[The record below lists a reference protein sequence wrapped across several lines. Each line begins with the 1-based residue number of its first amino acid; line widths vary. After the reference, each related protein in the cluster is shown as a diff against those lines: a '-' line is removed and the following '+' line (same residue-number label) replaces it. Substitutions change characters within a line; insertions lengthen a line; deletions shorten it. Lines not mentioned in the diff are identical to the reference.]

1 MVCHYPNERIT
12 SNYIIVEQ
20 TEPLAGPDSVLSFL
34 EVASKELEVIQS
46 RIPAPEAEIE
56 SEESFSES
64 DEIPQ
69 SLPIPSAPPK
79 FHPSQPRQRTA
90 SVGDGSQHI
99 RRKTL
104 KHEPSAN
111 RKGKR
116 RRTEDTLK
124 PSQEPEND
132 HQELDEV
139 RKQKEIT
146 ENFFYL
152 LYFLAFCSFVFFLFF
167 LFLSSVLF
175 LFFLLFHLS

>member
-1 MVCHYPNERIT
+1 
-12 SNYIIVEQ
+12 
-20 TEPLAGPDSVLSFL
+20 L
-34 EVASKELEVIQS
+34 EVASKELEAIQS
-46 RIPAPEAEIE
+46 RIPAPEAESE
-56 SEESFSES
+56 SEESDS
-64 DEIPQ
+64 DAIP
-69 SLPIPSAPPK
+69 LPIPSAPPK
-79 FHPSQPRQRTA
+79 LHLSQPRQRTPG
-90 SVGDGSQHI
+90 VGDGSQNI
-99 RRKTL
+99 RTKIS
-104 KHEPSAN
+104 KHEASAN

-132 HQELDEV
+132 RQELYEV

-175 LFFLLFHLS
+175 LFFLLFHLSY